1 MHAPAP
7 HSQHSAASPMSRGLT
22 ILLAV
27 ATGLIAA
34 NIYYAQPLAGPIGAA
49 LGMPSGATGLI
60 VTLTQIGYGA
70 GLLLIVPL
78 GDLVENRRLVLCVIG
93 LGALALLG
101 AALSS
106 HPAPFLAAS
115 LLIGLGSV
123 AVQILVPYAAHLAP
137 EAIRG
142 RAVGNVMSGLALGIM
157 LARPVASLITAWSSW
172 RVVFVLSAVMMAVL
186 AIVLRMVLPQRRPHS
201 RMSYG
206 ALLASMGRL
215 VVTTPVLRRR
225 ALYQAALFASF
236 SLFWTVTPLLLAG
249 PAFRLSQTG
258 IGLFALAGVAGAIAS
273 PLAGRLA
280 DR

>member
-7 HSQHSAASPMSRGLT
+7 SLPPATSLSRGLT

-34 NIYYAQPLAGPIGAA
+34 NIYYAQPLAGPIGTA

-78 GDLVENRRLVLCVIG
+78 GDLVENRRLVLCVIA

-101 AALSS
+101 AAVSS

-123 AVQILVPYAAHLAP
+123 AVQILVPMRRIWRRKPRAAAP
-137 EAIRG
+137 
-142 RAVGNVMSGLALGIM
+142 
-157 LARPVASLITAWSSW
+157 
-172 RVVFVLSAVMMAVL
+172 SA
-186 AIVLRMVLPQRRPHS
+186 
-201 RMSYG
+201 
-206 ALLASMGRL
+206 
-215 VVTTPVLRRR
+215 T
-225 ALYQAALFASF
+225 
-236 SLFWTVTPLLLAG
+236 
-249 PAFRLSQTG
+249 
-258 IGLFALAGVAGAIAS
+258 
-273 PLAGRLA
+273 
-280 DR
+280 